1 MIDEICFEL
10 LNISGVRDLVY
21 PVRVGGSGNTHS
33 THFISKRSTS
43 YVQNFDPS
51 VQYVFPAY
59 GKNFSLDLTFSKDF
73 IAPALVVQH
82 YSGNSTWRSE
92 THRSVGLS
100 QCFYSGRINQDLN
113 SRGVFSLC
121 EGLVSTNQTTSNL
134 LQLPDPPPPSQLI
147 TRKNPDTL
155 WGRCMQLCA
164 RVHPSLYRC
173 TPPAGVSS
181 YR

>member
-1 MIDEICFEL
+1 M
-10 LNISGVRDLVY
+10 Y

-92 THRSVGLS
+92 THKSVGLS
-100 QCFYSGRINQDLN
+100 QCFYSGRINRDLN

-121 EGLVSTNQTTSNL
+121 EGLVSTNQATSNL
-134 LQLPDPPPPSQLI
+134 LQLPDPPLPNLSN
-147 TRKNPDTL
+147 KEEPDTL
-155 WGRCMQLCA
+155 WGEMHAALRACA
-164 RVHPSLYRC
+164 PLSVSLYLTR
-173 TPPAGVSS
+173 GDFILSMKIIS
-181 YR
+181 YY

>member
-1 MIDEICFEL
+1 M
-10 LNISGVRDLVY
+10 
-21 PVRVGGSGNTHS
+21 
-33 THFISKRSTS
+33 
-43 YVQNFDPS
+43 
-51 VQYVFPAY
+51 FPAN

-134 LQLPDPPPPSQLI
+134 LQLPDPPPSQLI
-147 TRKNPDTL
+147 TRKNRTHYGGDA
-155 WGRCMQLCA
+155 CSFA
-164 RVHPSLYRC
+164 RVC
-173 TPPAGVSS
+173 TPLCIVVPHPRGFHLIDEDHLLLLNQKIPTKVLLLA
-181 YR
+181 RFRLP

>member
-1 MIDEICFEL
+1 M
-10 LNISGVRDLVY
+10 Y

-92 THRSVGLS
+92 THKSVGLS

-134 LQLPDPPPPSQLI
+134 LQLPDPPPSQLI
-147 TRKNPDTL
+147 TRKNRTHYG
-155 WGRCMQLCA
+155 GRCMQLCA

>member
-1 MIDEICFEL
+1 M
-10 LNISGVRDLVY
+10 Y

-134 LQLPDPPPPSQLI
+134 LQLPDPPLP
-147 TRKNPDTL
+147 TYNKEEPDTP